1 MDLLDNI
8 DPGELT
14 LAGGRGN
21 MRDETMFLLSFFLK
35 LQSVIQKIK
44 SCLSIKAA
52 FDSGTQSQVIN
63 CGLRVPLFFFSPSS
77 QKTSPIEIFPYLIR
91 SWFSLFSEIT
101 RPTVVG
107 SRGKFFQ
114 NQIRIS

>member
-52 FDSGTQSQVIN
+52 FISGTQSQVIN
-63 CGLRVPLFFFSPSS
+63 LGLKVPLFSFSPSS

-91 SWFSLFSEIT
+91 SLFSFVSSIT
-101 RPTVVG
+101 CLTVVA
-107 SRGKFFQ
+107 SRGKFFK